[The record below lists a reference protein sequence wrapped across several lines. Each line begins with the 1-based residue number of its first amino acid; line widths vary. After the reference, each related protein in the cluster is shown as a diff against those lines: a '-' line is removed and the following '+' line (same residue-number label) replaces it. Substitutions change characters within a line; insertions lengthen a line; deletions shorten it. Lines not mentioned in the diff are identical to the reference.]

1 MAGSTSPDPVPK
13 VRKKMSFFKVRI
25 SNCVNVTIWIGKV
38 CIHTQNMTK
47 TLRKGIFGADPD
59 LIARTKTPLPISYN
73 PSTCFLLWLLRRALL
88 GSQTAHCPASKQRN
102 GVLDKRHLSDSTLRP
117 VQRPLKTTQLVSWK
131 TRKKKRFCPST
142 TVHGNGIAVQI

>member
-13 VRKKMSFFKVRI
+13 GLKKRHVPPILRRKKMSFFKVRI
-25 SNCVNVTIWIGKV
+25 SNCLNVTIWMGKV
-38 CIHTQNMTK
+38 CVHTQNMTK

-73 PSTCFLLWLLRRALL
+73 PSKCFLLWLLRRALL

-117 VQRPLKTTQLVSWK
+117 WK
-131 TRKKKRFCPST
+131 THKKKRFCLST
-142 TVHGNGIAVQI
+142 RVHGNGIAVQI